1 MSSLLASDRLTAD
14 RSLVSTPRSATRSV
28 AIPVAISIPIA
39 VPLGGPL
46 ENVLQAGGRARR
58 RRISPEAGHA
68 LETLGHA
75 IEYLSD
81 EFMHAGGALSAHN
94 PQVEAV
100 QLLMGINR
108 QIYFDC
114 PIVPSFAERCR
125 ALLHIDSH

>member
-1 MSSLLASDRLTAD
+1 MGAHSKTD
-14 RSLVSTPRSATRSV
+14 RSLVS
-28 AIPVAISIPIA
+28 IPVAAPLPLANPVAINIPIS

-46 ENVLQAGGRARR
+46 ENILQEGGRARR

-81 EFMHAGGALSAHN
+81 EFVHSGGPLTAHDG
-94 PQVEAV
+94 QVEAV

-108 QIYFDC
+108 QIYFEC
-114 PIVPSFAERCR
+114 PVVPSLGERCR
-125 ALLHIDSH
+125 ALLRMPTA